1 MLFILW
7 LNHTLCD
14 VNNLYVCFYF
24 IYVCNIDGNQPG
36 ILRNGMKPLPRQVL
50 WKSLK
55 GYTNSYQYFLVI
67 CKITLDLYVTDLD
80 HLMIDLISLC
90 FTVLNFKLIIT
101 IIESK
106 LSGYFVDFTPI
117 LPALWPK
124 ECLTPNFSLHHH
136 PWITYQGQQTNSP
149 CQHLKKCID
158 KWKIYILIIE
168 CKGLILIVIYI
179 VERCTNDSI

>member
-14 VNNLYVCFYF
+14 VNNLYVCFDF

-55 GYTNSYQYFLVI
+55 GYTNSYQYFFVI

-80 HLMIDLISLC
+80 HLMIDLISLF
-90 FTVLNFKLIIT
+90 FTVLNSKLIIT

-117 LPALWPK
+117 LPTPWPTK
-124 ECLTPNFSLHHH
+124 LLLTSSPLNHISRSTNKFSLSAPQEMYREMENIH
-136 PWITYQGQQTNSP
+136 TDNR
-149 CQHLKKCID
+149 
-158 KWKIYILIIE
+158 
-168 CKGLILIVIYI
+168 V
-179 VERCTNDSI
+179 